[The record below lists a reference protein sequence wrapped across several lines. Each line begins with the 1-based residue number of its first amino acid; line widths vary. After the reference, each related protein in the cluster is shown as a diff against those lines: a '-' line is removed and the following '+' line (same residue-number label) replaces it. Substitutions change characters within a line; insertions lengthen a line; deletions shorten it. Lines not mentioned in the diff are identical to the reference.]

1 MLGPGARRRR
11 ARAHALVRAARGVQT
26 RRAERR
32 RSARRKRA
40 SPRTSRGV
48 PATVHSLLPRAR
60 SLAVRRPVLPE
71 GDRVARAWRAR
82 PAGHVVA
89 GDGENRVVL
98 GDRQGERARLR
109 RRSRRD
115 RRGGLRRVAMR
126 RAPPRGRRASRADER
141 RGRAFAER
149 RSVSRR
155 REPRDAR
162 RARAPRRASTTQR
175 RGISVRS
182 YLRTIVLRPRRAR
195 ETRRGVGIETRLG
208 VRVARVVTRGRVQV
222 TQRDGDASRRRRARR
237 RRRPEVAPPSQD
249 GGRASF
255 PSSFSF
261 TEDVSVCSG
270 WGLVGFPQR
279 DRLVHARLLGFA
291 ERRLD
296 ALGVTPRPRK
306 ESRVRRVRSGARP
319 PPRRRAA
326 VARALEVVPAV
337 PTLQLPQLQPIER
350 PELARSIGQA
360 RAVPSQLLAAVPLVV
375 SRLPS
380 APHLLLVVAGL
391 GVGELQLHAPVHD
404 LLRQREVLVEV
415 LRRRSGSRG
424 RSRRSDAAAPAAP
437 AYRTARAR
445 ALDWPGP
452 RGPEPTSR
460 GCTARGFAPPIGSTS
475 PPRRRWSRGGGAPA
489 SRARARSSPT
499 KRGARRSPAP
509 SREGAAAGGRQG
521 RSGETSA
528 RGARGR
534 QRSIGFAKVEQATVG
549 CAGRARFS
557 HRARRWFPRGARAE
571 ARESERHGDVP
582 GRGRAHRAVAGVRAP
597 SRRRGVC
604 GGPVDR
610 TRYNMK

>member
-1 MLGPGARRRR
+1 MPRHARLAVHGPDRLQHHRLGELMLGPGARRRR

-415 LRRRSGSRG
+415 LRRRGRERQRG
-424 RSRRSDAAAPAAP
+424 GDREGQGKRPRAARGGASVRSD
-437 AYRTARAR
+437 
-445 ALDWPGP
+445 
-452 RGPEPTSR
+452 S
-460 GCTARGFAPPIGSTS
+460 
-475 PPRRRWSRGGGAPA
+475 RRWSRQRSGAPVERDFLTGPGA
-489 SRARARSSPT
+489 GFRAVLERRLESRSDTGTYLVEDELIARSL
-499 KRGARRSPAP
+499 A
-509 SREGAAAGGRQG
+509 
-521 RSGETSA
+521 SA
-528 RGARGR
+528 RHRGVAA
-534 QRSIGFAKVEQATVG
+534 S
-549 CAGRARFS
+549 
-557 HRARRWFPRGARAE
+557 
-571 ARESERHGDVP
+571 
-582 GRGRAHRAVAGVRAP
+582 VAGP
-597 SRRRGVC
+597 STEHGI
-604 GGPVDR
+604 
-610 TRYNMK
+610 T